1 MRVCSPKDLAAMD
14 KVDAAAAQ
22 EAQAPQAAQAPE
34 VAADLAEVEAYAGAG
49 PRDLWGGG
57 GGGCMRRH
65 KVLSGCRNSGRTSG
79 IVANN
84 LKKLEEAERQQK
96 MILERSLDIVR
107 GTVGVYHG
115 TLSWHAACSIRSSVR
130 CENFDW

>member
-1 MRVCSPKDLAAMD
+1 MHVCSPKDLAAMD
-14 KVDAAAAQ
+14 KVDAAAAP
-22 EAQAPQAAQAPE
+22 EAQAPQAPQAPE

-65 KVLSGCRNSGRTSG
+65 KVLSGCRNSG

-84 LKKLEEAERQQK
+84 MMRLEEAERQQK

-130 CENFDW
+130 YEHFDW

>member
-1 MRVCSPKDLAAMD
+1 MHVCSPKDLAAMD
-14 KVDAAAAQ
+14 KVDAAASQ
-22 EAQAPQAAQAPE
+22 EAQAPQ

-65 KVLSGCRNSGRTSG
+65 KVLSGCHNSG

-84 LKKLEEAERQQK
+84 MMKLEEAGRQQK

-115 TLSWHAACSIRSSVR
+115 TLSWHAPCSIRSSVR
-130 CENFDW
+130 YEHFDW

>member
-1 MRVCSPKDLAAMD
+1 
-14 KVDAAAAQ
+14 
-22 EAQAPQAAQAPE
+22 
-34 VAADLAEVEAYAGAG
+34 
-49 PRDLWGGG
+49 
-57 GGGCMRRH
+57 MRRH
-65 KVLSGCRNSGRTSG
+65 KVLSGCRNSG

-84 LKKLEEAERQQK
+84 VMKLEEAGRQQK

-130 CENFDW
+130 YEHFDWS

>member
-1 MRVCSPKDLAAMD
+1 MHVCSPKDLAAMD
-14 KVDAAAAQ
+14 KVDAAASQ
-22 EAQAPQAAQAPE
+22 EAQAPQ

-65 KVLSGCRNSGRTSG
+65 KVLSGCRNSG
-79 IVANN
+79 IFANN
-84 LKKLEEAERQQK
+84 VMKLEEAGRQQK

-115 TLSWHAACSIRSSVR
+115 TLSWHAAR
-130 CENFDW
+130 CMFNQK

>member
-1 MRVCSPKDLAAMD
+1 MHVCSPKDLAAMD
-14 KVDAAAAQ
+14 KVDAAAAP
-22 EAQAPQAAQAPE
+22 EAQTPE

-65 KVLSGCRNSGRTSG
+65 KVLSGCRNSG

-84 LKKLEEAERQQK
+84 MKKLEEAGRHQK

>member
-1 MRVCSPKDLAAMD
+1 MHVCSPKDLAAMD
-14 KVDAAAAQ
+14 KVDAAAAP
-22 EAQAPQAAQAPE
+22 EAQTPE

-65 KVLSGCRNSGRTSG
+65 KVLSGCRNSG

-84 LKKLEEAERQQK
+84 MKKLEEAERQQK
-96 MILERSLDIVR
+96 MILERNLDIVR

-115 TLSWHAACSIRSSVR
+115 TLSWHPACSIRSSVR
-130 CENFDW
+130 YEHFDW

>member
-1 MRVCSPKDLAAMD
+1 MYVCSPKDLAAMD

-84 LKKLEEAERQQK
+84 MKKLEEAERQQK
-96 MILERSLDIVR
+96 MIVERSLDIVR
-107 GTVGVYHG
+107 GTVGV
-115 TLSWHAACSIRSSVR
+115 LSWHAAR
-130 CENFDW
+130 CMLNQK